1 LTQVEQST
9 SELVSVRIVVPVY
22 FHPSEHPDEWALLAE
37 RADRV
42 RLAILNPAGGPGWG
56 PDPAHHEPL
65 ARLRDARVGVAG
77 YVDTDYGRRPVHD
90 VLADLE
96 RYLQWYGVDGVCFDR
111 AAAGRE
117 HLEHYAE
124 LARLARAA
132 GAGSILFNHGAHPF
146 EGYAEHAELLGT
158 FEGPWTAYR
167 ELAIPRW
174 TRAYPPERFYHV
186 VHSVPPAHVED
197 AYVLA
202 TVRRASNAYVTDR
215 TGANPYDGLPADW
228 LDR

>member
-1 LTQVEQST
+1 V
-9 SELVSVRIVVPVY
+9 
-22 FHPSEHPDEWALLAE
+22 
-37 RADRV
+37 
-42 RLAILNPAGGPGWG
+42 LN
-56 PDPAHHEPL
+56 
-65 ARLRDARVGVAG
+65 
-77 YVDTDYGRRPVHD
+77 
-90 VLADLE
+90 DLE
-96 RYLQWYGVDGVCFDR
+96 KYLAWYEVDGVCFDR

-117 HLEHYAE
+117 HLDRYAE

-132 GAGSILFNHGAHPF
+132 GINFVLFNHGAHPV
-146 EGYAEHAELLGT
+146 EGYAEHADLLGT

-186 VHSVPPAHVED
+186 VHSVPPQHVED

-202 TVRRASNAYVTDR
+202 SVRRASSAYVTDR